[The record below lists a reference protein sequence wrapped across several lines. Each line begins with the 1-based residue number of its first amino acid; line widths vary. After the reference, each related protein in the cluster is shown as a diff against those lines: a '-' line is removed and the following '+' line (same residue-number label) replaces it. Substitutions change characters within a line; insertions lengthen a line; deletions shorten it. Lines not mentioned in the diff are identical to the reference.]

1 MLGDNIKRLMFE
13 RELSIQELADM
24 AGIPFETLRNIY
36 YNKVRDPK
44 VSTVYQISRV
54 LGVSVNTLLGDGEF
68 SAEESE
74 LVELYNGCGNHGK
87 GLISLVA
94 KYEYKMA
101 MRERS
106 SDTLYRIPCL
116 IPVGRITDGIPG
128 NGNEVIEIFTDNET
142 AYMAIQISTNN
153 FSPVFCKGDR
163 ILLENRFPENGE
175 RAVFEFKGKL
185 YFRQYIEMAGK
196 INLKSMNRI
205 GEDIVIKRA
214 DEVECVGTYIG
225 ITNL

>member
-1 MLGDNIKRLMFE
+1 
-13 RELSIQELADM
+13 
-24 AGIPFETLRNIY
+24 
-36 YNKVRDPK
+36 
-44 VSTVYQISRV
+44 
-54 LGVSVNTLLGDGEF
+54 
-68 SAEESE
+68 
-74 LVELYNGCGNHGK
+74 
-87 GLISLVA
+87 
-94 KYEYKMA
+94 
-101 MRERS
+101 
-106 SDTLYRIPCL
+106 
-116 IPVGRITDGIPG
+116 
-128 NGNEVIEIFTDNET
+128 
-142 AYMAIQISTNN
+142 MAIQISTNN